1 MADKILFFFL
11 HGSITFLSWWP
22 MWLLYRL
29 SDLLYLAIY
38 HLWAYRKPVVQ
49 QNLQLAFPELGAAE
63 REKME
68 KSFYRFFCD
77 LLVEGL
83 KVYTISDR
91 ELKRR
96 VVLTEN
102 GFAKKIKSQ
111 QKGALLW
118 ASHYGNFEWMM
129 ARLDLEAREQ
139 EIPTSAVYSPFKR
152 PAFERLMKRLRERRG
167 LQMIPMQ
174 KAMKAAISWLS
185 EPGMFGMIGD
195 QAPHHGLKLY
205 FTRFLNQATAF
216 HLTIAKIVLR
226 TESLVFFVD
235 IRRPKRG
242 YYELTLQEIP
252 LQDFLPESKSNIRA
266 LTEAYASRLEEV
278 IQQNPPFWLWSH
290 RRWKHPLRPGDERS
304 PSLSPP

>member
-22 MWLLYRL
+22 LWLLYRL
-29 SDLLYLAIY
+29 SDGLFLLIY
-38 HLWAYRKPVVQ
+38 HLWGYRKAVVR
-49 QNLQLAFPELGAAE
+49 QNLQRAFPDLAAAE
-63 REKME
+63 RKKME
-68 KSFYRFFCD
+68 KSFYRYFCD

-83 KVYTISDR
+83 KVYTLSDR

-96 VVLTEN
+96 VVLRDN
-102 GFAKKIKSQ
+102 DFAKKIKTQ

-139 EIPTSAVYSPFKR
+139 GIPTSAVYSRFKR

-174 KAMKAAISWLS
+174 KAMKAAIRWLS

-205 FTRFLNQATAF
+205 FTRFLNQPTAF
-216 HLTIAKIVLR
+216 HLSIGKIVLR
-226 TESLVFFVD
+226 TQCLVFFVD
-235 IRRPKRG
+235 IRRKKRG
-242 YYELTLQEIP
+242 HYELSLREIP
-252 LQDFLPESKSNIRA
+252 LQEFLPESKPNVRA
-266 LTEAYASRLEEV
+266 LTEAYASRLEAV
-278 IQQNPPFWLWSH
+278 IQEEPPYWLWSH
-290 RRWKHPLRPGDERS
+290 RRWKHEMRPGDERS
-304 PSLSPP
+304 SSLK